1 MRPAIEPL
9 ENPDIPPP
17 LPERERPSERAGSG
31 ADSGALKFGELV
43 HEILRACSE
52 GGIAAA
58 EKAAPILGA
67 RFGEAE
73 TAEAFEA
80 ARRLVESESG
90 KKVFG
95 GGAAEVYAELPF
107 CCPSGGRAIAGVI
120 DRLEIFRDSGG
131 GIAEARIVDFKPS
144 AAGAAEK
151 YGRQLSLYAEGVRA
165 LFKPRRVRAFVLG
178 YADCGLEEVG
188 VG

>member
-1 MRPAIEPL
+1 MTE
-9 ENPDIPPP
+9 
-17 LPERERPSERAGSG
+17 
-31 ADSGALKFGELV
+31 FF
-43 HEILRACSE
+43 H
-52 GGIAAA
+52 
-58 EKAAPILGA
+58 
-67 RFGEAE
+67 
-73 TAEAFEA
+73 
-80 ARRLVESESG
+80 
-90 KKVFG
+90 
-95 GGAAEVYAELPF
+95 
-107 CCPSGGRAIAGVI
+107 VI

-178 YADCGLEEVG
+178 YADCGFEEVG